1 MLLCLLNLRILT
13 IKERVLPPNAKI
25 FITSNNK
32 QIGKILFDCNTIE
45 WEIE

>member
-1 MLLCLLNLRILT
+1 MLKLT
-13 IKERVLPPNAKI
+13 SKQSADAQYNYGIKKIINI